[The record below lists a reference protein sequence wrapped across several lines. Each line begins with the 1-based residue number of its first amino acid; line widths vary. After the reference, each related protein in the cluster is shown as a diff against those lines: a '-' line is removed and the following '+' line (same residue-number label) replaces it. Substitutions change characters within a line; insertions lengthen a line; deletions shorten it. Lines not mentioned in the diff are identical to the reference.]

1 MKIKDIY
8 HYINEIA
15 PFDTALSYDNCGI
28 LLGNPDREVTK
39 CLICL
44 DVTDAVLAEAVR
56 TGAQL
61 IVSHHPVIFHPVKRI
76 LADSLISRLLKENI
90 AVLSA
95 HTNLDMA
102 ERGVNRQLAL
112 RCGLIAE
119 TLRKIP
125 ADSAQQAD
133 GFGLAGN
140 LPQSMMPSDFA
151 AFVKRA
157 LGIQRIK
164 YTDGKKEIRTVAVS
178 CGAGGFLMDTVI
190 QSGID
195 ALVTAELK
203 HHELLAAE
211 AAGLTAVDAGHF
223 ETEQLIKEPLRQM
236 LAERFGEIDFFC
248 AGEEKNP
255 ACYL

>member
-76 LADSLISRLLKENI
+76 LTDSLISRLLKEDI
-90 AVLSA
+90 SVLSA

-102 ERGVNRQLAL
+102 ERGVNHQLAL

-119 TLRKIP
+119 TLREIP
-125 ADSAQQAD
+125 ADPAQQAD

-140 LPQSMMPSDFA
+140 LPQSMTPSEFA
-151 AFVKRA
+151 TFVKQS
-157 LGIQRIK
+157 LGIQRVK

-203 HHELLAAE
+203 HHELLTAV
-211 AAGLTAVDAGHF
+211 AAGLTVVDAGHF
-223 ETEQLIKEPLRQM
+223 ETEQIIKEPLRQM
-236 LAERFGEIDFFC
+236 LAERFGEIDFLC

>member
-1 MKIKDIY
+1 MKVKDIY

-44 DVTDAVLAEAVR
+44 DVTEAVLEEAVQS
-56 TGAQL
+56 GAQL

-76 LADSLISRLLKENI
+76 LDSSLLSPLIRQNI

-102 ERGVNRQLAL
+102 ERGVNYQLAL
-112 RCGLIAE
+112 RCGLIAD

-125 ADSAQQAD
+125 ADPAQQAD
-133 GFGLAGN
+133 GFGLAGS
-140 LPQSMMPSDFA
+140 LPQSMTPSEFA
-151 AFVKRA
+151 AFVKQS

-178 CGAGGFLMDTVI
+178 CGAGGFLLDTVI
-190 QSGID
+190 RSGID

-223 ETEQLIKEPLRQM
+223 ETEQIIKEPLRQM
-236 LAERFGEIDFFC
+236 LADRFGEIDFFC
-248 AGEEKNP
+248 AAEEKNP